1 MLVCWFHSYILTF
14 TLFLPSH
21 EEILS
26 PKTFVPRK
34 SSTNNAVLV
43 GATMT
48 TNAKISVGAIAGV
61 TAAGIAALALVIF
74 LTLYW
79 HCRVLD
85 TKFKGAA
92 VGVGQGILD
101 ELLPQYTPMEMVTN

>member
-1 MLVCWFHSYILTF
+1 MSVLVCWFHSYILTF

-34 SSTNNAVLV
+34 SSTNNAVLD

-48 TNAKISVGAIAGV
+48 TNAKISVGAIAGA

-79 HCRVLD
+79 HCRPWGSEEGSVEDARIAGVELESWCM
-85 TKFKGAA
+85 GA
-92 VGVGQGILD
+92 I
-101 ELLPQYTPMEMVTN
+101 